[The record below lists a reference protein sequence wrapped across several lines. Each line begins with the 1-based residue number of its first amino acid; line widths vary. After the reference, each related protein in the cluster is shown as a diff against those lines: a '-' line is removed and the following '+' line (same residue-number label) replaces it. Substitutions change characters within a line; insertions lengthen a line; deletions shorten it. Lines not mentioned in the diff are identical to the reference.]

1 MTVLLEYGTKRRK
14 RMQKLMF
21 ENVKKCGPCNI
32 QVNIFWGGGRNFY
45 NSHLSVTLWNN
56 CSDSIS

>member
-21 ENVKKCGPCNI
+21 ENVKKCGPCS
-32 QVNIFWGGGRNFY
+32 QHFFLGGKEFLQLPFVC
-45 NSHLSVTLWNN
+45 NSLE
-56 CSDSIS
+56 